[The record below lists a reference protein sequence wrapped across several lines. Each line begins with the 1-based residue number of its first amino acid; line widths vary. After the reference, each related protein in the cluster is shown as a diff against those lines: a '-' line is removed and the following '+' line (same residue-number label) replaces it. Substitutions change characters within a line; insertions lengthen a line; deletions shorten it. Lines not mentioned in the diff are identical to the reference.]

1 MHYIIHHI
9 CAAGIIYTRDY
20 FGMGKIQE
28 ESLLQ
33 PVTAENKGQN

>member
-1 MHYIIHHI
+1 MHYVIHHI

-20 FGMGKIQE
+20 FGMGKIPE